1 MAGFYIN
8 SIGVIQWSSSL
19 SSVNI
24 GNVFNVIATGNILT
38 SGNSH
43 VGAGNG
49 SPGGYYLGT
58 TQIITGAGAES
69 LPGSITVNT
78 ALTNTAGYYI
88 QMPSSNPGGL
98 TGITGVIQ
106 YATGSPATINIGNVY
121 NITASGDIVTSY
133 AHHVDAGY
141 YMAGGLT
148 VINATGSIIAN
159 TTLTNYAGY
168 YMQMPAVNAGGY
180 TGLTGVIQYATGS
193 PAVIDIGHVQDIT
206 AGGTIF
212 TTGHMA
218 VTPATDIV
226 ALNIIGAT
234 GGSADLL
241 NVQSQ
246 AGGAYTFSLHRTGL
260 SMTVPNDYTG
270 LLGINLE
277 SFSDTSTYT
286 VMNVTAGRSNI
297 YASSG
302 YGAAL
307 SQMGF
312 IVNSGGT
319 NGNSWIYITEGST
332 TWWGFSDVVTGTFTC
347 TAGAKTHLNFVG
359 GVFVGCS

>member
-226 ALNIIGAT
+226 ASIINGYT
-234 GGSADLL
+234 GGTQDL
-241 NVQSQ
+241 VDIYAQS
-246 AGGAYTFSLHRTGL
+246 GGTNTFAFQRTGL
-260 SMTVPNDYTG
+260 KMLVPQDYTG
-270 LLGINLE
+270 ALGINLMN
-277 SFSDTSTYT
+277 SSDTSTYA
-286 VMNVTAGRSNI
+286 VMNVESPHPQMYVTTGLGGNMGQIGMIATGPADGQQWF
-297 YASSG
+297 YV
-302 YGAAL
+302 YQGAAYYF
-307 SQMGF
+307 G
-312 IVNSGGT
+312 
-319 NGNSWIYITEGST
+319 
-332 TWWGFSDVVTGTFTC
+332 VTGTSAC
-347 TAGAKTHLNFVG
+347 THFIG
-359 GVFVGCS
+359 GICVSF